1 MRTIFACRSRLACL
15 WLVVLFLPL
24 RHLRLCM
31 SHSVVEPAAHERV
44 SIALDAM
51 APGVYA
57 VNWWLS
63 LWTGAARMAAIHSL
77 SGSTIRSPRSS
88 MCRLGR

>member
-1 MRTIFACRSRLACL
+1 
-15 WLVVLFLPL
+15 
-24 RHLRLCM
+24 M

-63 LWTGAARMAAIHSL
+63 LWTGTARMAAIRSLLGNTIHS
-77 SGSTIRSPRSS
+77 P
-88 MCRLGR
+88 